1 MLALGS
7 FFLNLFLTSPL
18 QFECPFLLWRS
29 IALNLSRKEQR
40 ASSQC
45 HALEFAVPLYIR
57 IIKAC
62 FNVSVFFIAF
72 VVAANKFRSDRTS
85 TRCKHEA
92 P

>member
-7 FFLNLFLTSPL
+7 FFYYLFLTSPL

-29 IALNLSRKEQR
+29 IALSRKEQR

-57 IIKAC
+57 IIYAC